1 FILQLLE
8 VQLMLSLCLACA
20 ANAEDKIPV
29 IEAAQG
35 QNVSL
40 PCTAGSKKGV
50 DYWACRWYKEGVD
63 PRLSGLVSRSP
74 PLPSLSLLL
83 PPVTCSDSGVYQC
96 YMAAPV
102 GEQNREGRVGLR
114 VMDCP
119 VDVVTAVLNQ
129 QELPVLTTALV
140 LFAVLGTTLTCLCLR
155 KAKWNKAKSV
165 ENPVYPDLSYPLE
178 KWGLIPLNFTVV
190 QNLKTSPP
198 GFNSV

>member
-1 FILQLLE
+1 FFILRFSFCVFILRFSFCVSFCVFILRFSFC
-8 VQLMLSLCLACA
+8 VFHSAFFILRFSFCVFHSTCRMLKWYVRTDTRVTL
-20 ANAEDKIPV
+20 
-29 IEAAQG
+29 
-35 QNVSL
+35 
-40 PCTAGSKKGV
+40 
-50 DYWACRWYKEGVD
+50 DY
-63 PRLSGLVSRSP
+63 
-74 PLPSLSLLL
+74 PSLSLLL

-114 VMDCP
+114 VKDCP
-119 VDVVTAVLNQ
+119 VDVVTAILNQ
-129 QELPVLTTALV
+129 RELPVLTTTALV

-165 ENPVYPDLSYPLE
+165 ENTVYPDLSYPLE
-178 KWGLIPLNFTVV
+178 KRGLIPPNFTVV